1 MNRIFS
7 SLSINRENFQESPD
21 AIEKSILVQ
30 QKSSFQK
37 SKFRIRW
44 RKYQS
49 IGEYLIFERETRI
62 FFFSFHVKNRRKMEI
77 SVSAI
82 SFICHLFGDQFSA
95 YIIIAKKRKTT
106 RVASNYN
113 NVMVI
118 FSNRKKM
125 IPCNQRC
132 NNVGI
137 LNSNVYRYLNNIIYK
152 HFTLKLFSI
161 VSFDKSIL
169 LRDNLLIN
177 WRQQQVVDFSFDRA
191 TFVSKQ
197 SFELTNIRF
206 VKVHR
211 INPLHFRMFHKT
223 FWFTNLIIKSR
234 IYNES
239 CVFCTNKK
247 RSDILSIV
255 HIEFFIARL
264 HFNIVALKTTC
275 FFF

>member
-1 MNRIFS
+1 M
-7 SLSINRENFQESPD
+7 
-21 AIEKSILVQ
+21 
-30 QKSSFQK
+30 
-37 SKFRIRW
+37 
-44 RKYQS
+44 
-49 IGEYLIFERETRI
+49 
-62 FFFSFHVKNRRKMEI
+62 RRAI

-161 VSFDKSIL
+161 VSLDKSIL